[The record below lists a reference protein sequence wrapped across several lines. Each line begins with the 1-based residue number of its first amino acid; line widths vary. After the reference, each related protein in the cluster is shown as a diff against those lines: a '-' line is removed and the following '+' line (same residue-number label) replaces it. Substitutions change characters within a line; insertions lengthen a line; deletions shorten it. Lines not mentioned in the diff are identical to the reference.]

1 MQQLRASLALHHGRA
16 ISVTPR
22 RRVSRSGPVVRRS
35 VSRQEA
41 VAEAAAAEEKLRAAN
56 FDPDAAS
63 VLTTV
68 FPLWTVINKDIEAAV
83 KPLATRDDITQ
94 AFSHL
99 ATRDDIAQAFSQV
112 ATRDDITQAFSHLA
126 TRDDIAQAFSQVVT
140 RDDIT
145 QAFSQLVTKEDFKAE
160 LAKLTT
166 EIRKLTDKLAEN
178 DNDKLAEDGQGTM
191 AIGMAVSGVLG
202 MVAVVVIDALL
213 T

>member
-1 MQQLRASLALHHGRA
+1 MQQLRASLALHDGRA
-16 ISVTPR
+16 ISVAPR

-94 AFSHL
+94 AFSQV
-99 ATRDDIAQAFSQV
+99 ATRDDFSQV
-112 ATRDDITQAFSHLA
+112 ATRDD
-126 TRDDIAQAFSQVVT
+126 FSQV
-140 RDDIT
+140 
-145 QAFSQLVTKEDFKAE
+145 A
-160 LAKLTT
+160 T
-166 EIRKLTDKLAEN
+166 EIRKLTDKLAE
-178 DNDKLAEDGQGTM
+178 EDRQGTM
-191 AIGMAVSGVLG
+191 AIGMAVGCVLG
-202 MVAVVVIDALL
+202 MVAVAVIDALL